1 MSQQLKRLSQLVV
14 TLAAVVTA
22 FAATIARAQ
31 EASDASPAEYRA
43 HIVLCG
49 DSTVTD
55 DAGWGAGF
63 AACVGDGI
71 KCTNLS
77 RGGRSSSSFRDDGH
91 WAEAL
96 ALKPDWIL
104 IQFGHND
111 EPGHPGRENQP
122 EEGYRTNITRYV
134 DEAIAAGALP
144 VLVTPISRR
153 QWGRT
158 DNDRDRIVSSLA
170 PYAAVVRDIARTKDV
185 PLIDLHD
192 RSIEVYQSL
201 TPRGCE
207 MITTRKENGDWD
219 GTHMN
224 RAGANMF
231 GPLVAMDCR
240 GTIPGMSQFFPTS
253 KLMQLQSSERA
264 PSMSDEGEGGL
275 RDRGDGDA
283 AAEPTFQGERTLTVA
298 RDGTGNYRTLQEAIA
313 AVPDNNAD
321 RTTIRIQPG
330 VHMGQMVVPRSKPNI
345 TFLGADRETS
355 IISYALSV
363 HDPVPPGVR
372 RDLAG
377 YGVVILADG
386 FRAANLTIRQLSGD
400 HGQAIAL
407 RIDGDR
413 AIVRDCNLLGW
424 QDTVRLERGRHYLR
438 DCYIEGRVD
447 YIYGGA
453 TALLES
459 CTCHTKNDGY
469 ITAASTD
476 RDQAWG
482 YVFLNCKLT
491 GTRKDSVFLGRPW
504 RPFASVTYVNCE
516 MDESIRPIGWDN
528 WRNPE
533 NEETARYY
541 EVGSTGPGAN
551 PSARAPWSHQLTET
565 EADEI
570 TPAEILAG
578 NDNWDAVADC
588 NATTP

>member
-1 MSQQLKRLSQLVV
+1 MPKQLKPRAQLV
-14 TLAAVVTA
+14 LALVAIA

-31 EASDASPAEYRA
+31 EASDASPTEHRA

-77 RGGRSSSSFRDDGH
+77 RGGGSSSSFRDEGR

-122 EEGYRTNITRYV
+122 EEGYRANISRYV
-134 DEAIAAGALP
+134 DEAIAAGAHP

-153 QWGRT
+153 QWGKT

-170 PYAAVVRDIARTKDV
+170 PYAAVVRDIARAKNV
-185 PLIDLHD
+185 LLIDLHD

-201 TPRGCE
+201 TQRGCE
-207 MITTRKENGDWD
+207 MIATRKENGAWD

-224 RAGANMF
+224 RAGASMF

-240 GTIPGMSQFFPTS
+240 GTIPGMKDFFPTS

-264 PSMSDEGEGGL
+264 PSMGDEERPGPRSGPM
-275 RDRGDGDA
+275 RPGD
-283 AAEPTFQGERTLTVA
+283 PTPQGERTITVA
-298 RDGTGNYRTLQEAIA
+298 RDGSGDFRTLQEAIA

-321 RTTIRIQPG
+321 RTTIRVQPG
-330 VHMGQMVVPRSKPNI
+330 VYMGQIVVPRLKPNI

-377 YGVVILADG
+377 YGVVIRADG

-424 QDTVRLERGRHYLR
+424 QDTARLERGRHYLR

-453 TALLES
+453 TALLHN
-459 CTCHTKNDGY
+459 CICHTKNDGY

-476 RDQAWG
+476 RNQAWG

-491 GTRKDSVFLGRPW
+491 GTGKANVFLGRPW

-528 WRNPE
+528 WRNPK
-533 NEETARYY
+533 NEATARYY
-541 EVGSTGPGAN
+541 EYGSTGPGAN
-551 PSARAPWSHQLTET
+551 PQARAPWSHQLTET
-565 EADEI
+565 EAKEI
-570 TPAEILAG
+570 TPAKVLAG
-578 NDNWDAVADC
+578 DDNWDPLADY
-588 NATTP
+588 NATKP